1 MDYKEKKYLKKYTP
15 KRNLLYYHPSTQDGD
30 YWSCCNFSIK
40 CYKGKRGCRFIKSIW
55 LDRRAL
61 LVLYNGQKQEQEKQ
75 FGRLPLALLK
85 EVVFYI

>member
-1 MDYKEKKYLKKYTP
+1 MDYQEKKYLKTYTP
-15 KRNLLYYHPSTQDGD
+15 KRNLLYYHPQRQEDD
-30 YWSCCNFSIK
+30 NWQCCGLSIK
-40 CYKGKRGCRFIKSIW
+40 CYKGKRGCRFIRSIW

-61 LVLYNGQKQEQEKQ
+61 IVLYDKQREEQ